1 MQPNYT
7 IRRPTQ
13 AELSLLPAIEVAAAQ
28 LFLPTQHAFIAAW
41 PPASLDDL
49 HAYFA
54 WNGVWV
60 AADAHD
66 IPVGFA
72 LANIIDHEVY
82 LSELDVHPAH
92 GQRGLGR
99 GLIGAVAAWGK
110 AQGYCSMNLLTFN
123 DIAWNA
129 LFYARLGF
137 RALTEAECGTELTT
151 IAQSHIA
158 AGLPASA
165 RVAMR
170 AELDQ
175 LISFYI

>member
-13 AELSLLPAIEVAAAQ
+13 AELSRLPAIEVAAAQ

-41 PPASLDDL
+41 PPATIDDL
-49 HAYFA
+49 QAYFDRD
-54 WNGVWV
+54 GVWV
-60 AADAHD
+60 AVAADAT
-66 IPVGFA
+66 PVGFA
-72 LANIIDHEVY
+72 LARIVDGEVY
-82 LSELDVHPAH
+82 LSELDVHPDH

-99 GLIGAVAAWGK
+99 GLIKAVAVWGK
-110 AQGYCSMNLLTFN
+110 QQGYRHMSLLTFN
-123 DIAWNA
+123 DIAWNS

-137 RALTEAECGTELTT
+137 RALTTAECGPELTA

-158 AGLPASA
+158 AGLPATA
-165 RVAMR
+165 RVAML

-175 LISFYI
+175 LVDLH

>member
-1 MQPNYT
+1 MQQTYT

-49 HAYFA
+49 QAYFA
-54 WNGVWV
+54 WHGVWL

-66 IPVGFA
+66 TPVGFA
-72 LANIIDHEVY
+72 LAKIIDHEVY
-82 LSELDVHPAH
+82 LSELDVHPDH

-99 GLIGAVAAWGK
+99 RLIAAVAAWGK
-110 AQGYCSMNLLTFN
+110 AQGYRNMSLLTFN
-123 DIAWNA
+123 DIAWNSE
-129 LFYARLGF
+129 LYARLGF
-137 RALTEAECGTELTT
+137 RPLAATEYGAELTI
-151 IAQSHIA
+151 IAQAHIA

-170 AELDQ
+170 AELEQ
-175 LISFYI
+175 LL